1 MFCAP
6 AIIQGSRHE
15 PEGAMAKREQARIAA
30 RFTPMAP
37 DQTIALL
44 IQTLTASGAQV
55 LSQSERS
62 ITGVMHIRRRPS
74 CVVAFLLFILLIIP
88 GIIYLVIAGKDI
100 DDPYSIQVL
109 PEGQGSMVHPAG
121 QGFGLQVAVAAIS
134 RLPG

>member
-1 MFCAP
+1 
-6 AIIQGSRHE
+6 
-15 PEGAMAKREQARIAA
+15 MAKPEQAQIRA
-30 RFTPMAP
+30 RFAPLAP

-44 IQTLTASGAQV
+44 IQTLTASGATV

-62 ITGVMHIRRRPS
+62 IAGVMHIRRRPS
-74 CVVAFLLFILLIIP
+74 CVVAFLLFILLVIP

-121 QGFGLQVAVAAIS
+121 QGFGLRAPVAAIA
-134 RLPG
+134 RLPA

>member
-1 MFCAP
+1 
-6 AIIQGSRHE
+6 
-15 PEGAMAKREQARIAA
+15 MAKREQARIAA